1 MRSGHPDDKSQYSSD
16 LEYRNYL
23 TGTETNETDK
33 TYYSDAVA
41 GGYKLYV
48 GGAESNNFSGATSID
63 DPDKASKGFAA
74 LLSMRE
80 KGDDEATL
88 FNNSLP
94 AGLKEDAKISFRLVD
109 MVDNTNYIE
118 PDYFDK
124 HLGRKSMAT
133 LVLKAPAYEEYVSET
148 DNKPIYT
155 NTGKFYKKT
164 ETGYELVESGNLDA
178 DNTYYQPQTEE
189 FVKIDNL
196 FTYNTVNKKYEKVEN
211 ISDVIIDESNPT
223 VYYVPREYT
232 YTIYLT
238 IEYVQG
244 PTVSGQITIGNCALP
259 GEMVRVTKDNIVVSA
274 DQSFAVNGYYWRIGK
289 RQMGADGKWKFK
301 DTTPWTKENIS
312 NNVATGYDTFNQ
324 ADENGKGLFAGC
336 HYDKTDDLLD
346 VPVYYYMNGYGIQLG
361 VSITGLND
369 ILEVGMHDADKF
381 VVHNY
386 HRMDPHKAGINLH
399 LAEAITRVNEESLD
413 TTESDPLPEPRI
425 YISDKSD
432 LSAFV
437 AFVDSIGT
445 DSNAPRYGAKAQF
458 FLQNDI
464 ALEATD
470 KGGYYIS
477 DFAGI
482 LHGDGHVISGI
493 PSGKSLF
500 NNIKSSGNIYNLGLA
515 SGKISNLTADG
526 KIGNYH
532 CCFEYAPASGKSGST
547 PVVYRWDGSPDKGYT
562 TEDFRLGRVAYDLNE
577 YYLRAR
583 HRDAATTSSTEADAD
598 NEILKY
604 VSAYYANGD
613 YQYACRTDAITGK
626 NTGITY
632 LRIGKGGDTPNYEQV
647 ETRHDKT
654 HPLDAP
660 RVKYNADGSIPTP
673 VVYTPLFNQQQ
684 RHRADERLPLL
695 GTVAS
700 AQPRQLPMRYRFAPE
715 QLYEQPRVPHRR
727 LLRRYVARRVP
738 LQRLQQWLNHYEH
751 LRARFRDHGC
761 RLHLPARPSCSDGNS
776 RWHLLPSYR
785 RQRQPFQRLRCQR
798 RRRHNAE
805 STCLHRR

>member
-1 MRSGHPDDKSQYSSD
+1 M
-16 LEYRNYL
+16 
-23 TGTETNETDK
+23 
-33 TYYSDAVA
+33 
-41 GGYKLYV
+41 

-94 AGLKEDAKISFRLVD
+94 AVLKEDAKISFRLVD
-109 MVDNTNYIE
+109 MVDNTNYVE

-289 RQMGADGKWKFK
+289 RQMGADGKWEFK

-493 PSGKSLF
+493 PF
-500 NNIKSSGNIYNLGLA
+500 
-515 SGKISNLTADG
+515 GKISFQQHRKL
-526 KIGNYH
+526 
-532 CCFEYAPASGKSGST
+532 
-547 PVVYRWDGSPDKGYT
+547 WQ
-562 TEDFRLGRVAYDLNE
+562 
-577 YYLRAR
+577 YL
-583 HRDAATTSSTEADAD
+583 
-598 NEILKY
+598 
-604 VSAYYANGD
+604 
-613 YQYACRTDAITGK
+613 
-626 NTGITY
+626 
-632 LRIGKGGDTPNYEQV
+632 
-647 ETRHDKT
+647 
-654 HPLDAP
+654 
-660 RVKYNADGSIPTP
+660 
-673 VVYTPLFNQQQ
+673 
-684 RHRADERLPLL
+684 
-695 GTVAS
+695 
-700 AQPRQLPMRYRFAPE
+700 
-715 QLYEQPRVPHRR
+715 
-727 LLRRYVARRVP
+727 
-738 LQRLQQWLNHYEH
+738 
-751 LRARFRDHGC
+751 
-761 RLHLPARPSCSDGNS
+761 
-776 RWHLLPSYR
+776 
-785 RQRQPFQRLRCQR
+785 
-798 RRRHNAE
+798 
-805 STCLHRR
+805 

>member
-1 MRSGHPDDKSQYSSD
+1 MKVHYWYVTGFHYYYNVNISGYTFKSSKENPLEFDSDNKDGLTVLAGLKSTQPISIFNWKMRSGHPDDKSQYSSV

-109 MVDNTNYIE
+109 MVDNTNYVE

-189 FVKIDNL
+189 FVKIESL
-196 FTYNTVNKKYEKVEN
+196 FTYDTANKTYEKVEN

-223 VYYVPREYT
+223 VYYVQREYT

-312 NNVATGYDTFNQ
+312 NNVATGYDTFYQ

-346 VPVYYYMNGYGIQLG
+346 VPAYYYL
-361 VSITGLND
+361 
-369 ILEVGMHDADKF
+369 
-381 VVHNY
+381 
-386 HRMDPHKAGINLH
+386 
-399 LAEAITRVNEESLD
+399 
-413 TTESDPLPEPRI
+413 
-425 YISDKSD
+425 KSAT
-432 LSAFV
+432 SFV
-437 AFVDSIGT
+437 AV
-445 DSNAPRYGAKAQF
+445 
-458 FLQNDI
+458 
-464 ALEATD
+464 
-470 KGGYYIS
+470 
-477 DFAGI
+477 
-482 LHGDGHVISGI
+482 
-493 PSGKSLF
+493 
-500 NNIKSSGNIYNLGLA
+500 
-515 SGKISNLTADG
+515 
-526 KIGNYH
+526 
-532 CCFEYAPASGKSGST
+532 
-547 PVVYRWDGSPDKGYT
+547 
-562 TEDFRLGRVAYDLNE
+562 
-577 YYLRAR
+577 
-583 HRDAATTSSTEADAD
+583 
-598 NEILKY
+598 
-604 VSAYYANGD
+604 
-613 YQYACRTDAITGK
+613 
-626 NTGITY
+626 
-632 LRIGKGGDTPNYEQV
+632 
-647 ETRHDKT
+647 
-654 HPLDAP
+654 
-660 RVKYNADGSIPTP
+660 
-673 VVYTPLFNQQQ
+673 
-684 RHRADERLPLL
+684 
-695 GTVAS
+695 
-700 AQPRQLPMRYRFAPE
+700 
-715 QLYEQPRVPHRR
+715 
-727 LLRRYVARRVP
+727 
-738 LQRLQQWLNHYEH
+738 
-751 LRARFRDHGC
+751 
-761 RLHLPARPSCSDGNS
+761 
-776 RWHLLPSYR
+776 
-785 RQRQPFQRLRCQR
+785 
-798 RRRHNAE
+798 
-805 STCLHRR
+805 

>member
-1 MRSGHPDDKSQYSSD
+1 MNMIGIASGYAMKIQLCHETYDSDRKKVVENKLYGPIYGVVEMNLINVREDEGGGYVYADNNHKRHNGDSHEEDFLETTGNFVFPYHKGRYIVDDCFPTGYHAITAPGSDKTVDDVKVHYWYVTGFHYYYNVNISGYTFKSSKENPLEFDSDNKDGLTVLAGLKSTQPISIFNWKMRSGHPDDKSQYSSV

-109 MVDNTNYIE
+109 MVDNTNYVE

-312 NNVATGYDTFNQ
+312 NNVATGYDTFYQ

-346 VPVYYYMNGYGIQLG
+346 VPAYYYL
-361 VSITGLND
+361 
-369 ILEVGMHDADKF
+369 
-381 VVHNY
+381 
-386 HRMDPHKAGINLH
+386 
-399 LAEAITRVNEESLD
+399 
-413 TTESDPLPEPRI
+413 
-425 YISDKSD
+425 KSAT
-432 LSAFV
+432 SFV
-437 AFVDSIGT
+437 AV
-445 DSNAPRYGAKAQF
+445 
-458 FLQNDI
+458 
-464 ALEATD
+464 
-470 KGGYYIS
+470 
-477 DFAGI
+477 
-482 LHGDGHVISGI
+482 
-493 PSGKSLF
+493 
-500 NNIKSSGNIYNLGLA
+500 
-515 SGKISNLTADG
+515 
-526 KIGNYH
+526 
-532 CCFEYAPASGKSGST
+532 
-547 PVVYRWDGSPDKGYT
+547 
-562 TEDFRLGRVAYDLNE
+562 
-577 YYLRAR
+577 
-583 HRDAATTSSTEADAD
+583 
-598 NEILKY
+598 
-604 VSAYYANGD
+604 
-613 YQYACRTDAITGK
+613 
-626 NTGITY
+626 
-632 LRIGKGGDTPNYEQV
+632 
-647 ETRHDKT
+647 
-654 HPLDAP
+654 
-660 RVKYNADGSIPTP
+660 
-673 VVYTPLFNQQQ
+673 
-684 RHRADERLPLL
+684 
-695 GTVAS
+695 
-700 AQPRQLPMRYRFAPE
+700 
-715 QLYEQPRVPHRR
+715 
-727 LLRRYVARRVP
+727 
-738 LQRLQQWLNHYEH
+738 
-751 LRARFRDHGC
+751 
-761 RLHLPARPSCSDGNS
+761 
-776 RWHLLPSYR
+776 
-785 RQRQPFQRLRCQR
+785 
-798 RRRHNAE
+798 
-805 STCLHRR
+805 